1 MFNKNDPKVLPLK
14 NGVKPSCV
22 VLPSQGQGLALDF
35 LCQRLPA
42 VSRSD
47 WLQRMAAHEVVDER
61 GRPVT
66 PETPFLTGLR
76 IYYYRQTAHEPPM
89 PFRAQV
95 LYQDAHL
102 VVADKPH
109 FLPVTP
115 GGSYIQHT
123 LLVQLKNQLGLP
135 DLSPIHR
142 IDRDTA
148 GLVLLSTQRSD
159 RGAYQALFREQRVHK
174 TYQAIAPYRP
184 ELGFPREHRSRMQ
197 ESGHFIR
204 MQEVAGPPNSH
215 TRLTLLEHNTHWARY
230 QLEPIS
236 GKRHQLRVHMAA
248 LGIGILGDGL
258 YPEVN
263 DAPEGDFSRPL
274 RLLAQAIAFTDPLT
288 QQQRHFHSQYTLGAL
303 PPGPE
308 PEPAPSGQQTWQG
321 LPANA

>member
-1 MFNKNDPKVLPLK
+1 MYNTHDPQVLPLRA
-14 NGVKPSCV
+14 GVKPSCV
-22 VLPSQGQGLALDF
+22 VLPSQGSGLTLDY

-42 VSRSD
+42 VDRAD
-47 WLQRMAAHEVVDER
+47 WVRRMARGEVVDEL

-66 PETPFLTGLR
+66 PDTPFLRGLR
-76 IYYYRQTAHEPPM
+76 VYYYREVEQEPPM

-95 LYQDAHL
+95 LHQDEHL

-115 GGSYIQHT
+115 SGRYIQHT

-148 GLVLLSTQRSD
+148 GLVLLSVQRHD
-159 RGAYQALFREQRVHK
+159 RGAYQALFRERHVRK
-174 TYQAIAPYRP
+174 VYEAIAPYRP
-184 ELGFPREHRSRMQ
+184 EITFPRTHSSRM
-197 ESGHFIR
+197 EPSGNFIR
-204 MQEVAGPPNSH
+204 MHEVPGTPNSH
-215 TRLTLLEHNTHWARY
+215 TQMKLLEHNQHWARY
-230 QLEPIS
+230 RLRPIS

-248 LGIGILGDGL
+248 LGLGLQGDAL

-274 RLLAQAIAFTDPLT
+274 QLLAQHLSFTDPIT
-288 QQQRHFHSQYTLGAL
+288 GQERHFSSQRTLGPL
-303 PPGPE
+303 PE
-308 PEPAPSGQQTWQG
+308 LA
-321 LPANA
+321 

>member
-1 MFNKNDPKVLPLK
+1 MFNTHDPQVLPSR
-14 NGVKPSCV
+14 NGVRPSCV
-22 VLPSQGQGLALDF
+22 VLPSQGAGLTLDF

-42 VSRSD
+42 VARVD
-47 WLQRMAAHEVVDER
+47 WLRRMAAGEVVDEL

-66 PETPFLTGLR
+66 AATPLLTGLR
-76 IYYYRQTAHEPPM
+76 VYYYREVAQEPPM
-89 PFRAQV
+89 PFRAEV

-115 GGSYIQHT
+115 GGRYIQNT

-148 GLVLLSTQRSD
+148 GLVLLSTRRRD
-159 RGAYQALFREQRVHK
+159 RGAYQALFRERTVRK
-174 TYQAIAPYRP
+174 GYEAIAPYRP
-184 ELGFPREHRSRMQ
+184 GIAFPREHASRMA

-204 MQEVAGPPNSH
+204 MQEVAGPPNSY
-215 TRLTLLEHNTHWARY
+215 TRMELLEHNPRWARY
-230 QLEPIS
+230 RLHPVS

-248 LGIGILGDGL
+248 LGLGLLGDGL
-258 YPEVN
+258 YPVVD

-274 RLLAQAIAFTDPLT
+274 RLLAQTIAFTDPIT
-288 QQQRHFHSQYTLGAL
+288 GQERTFSSRRSLGAL
-303 PPGPE
+303 P
-308 PEPAPSGQQTWQG
+308 Q
-321 LPANA
+321 